1 MMTFFDVNWYP
12 MILVGRTG
20 SEVPREQV
28 IAKSKITK
36 EIRGDSKISKESKAD
51 SKVIP

>member
-1 MMTFFDVNWYP
+1 MDFHDPEWYP
-12 MILVGRTG
+12 YVLAGRTG
-20 SEVPREQV
+20 SETPREQV

-36 EIRGDSKISKESKAD
+36 EVSAKSPIAKESRVN